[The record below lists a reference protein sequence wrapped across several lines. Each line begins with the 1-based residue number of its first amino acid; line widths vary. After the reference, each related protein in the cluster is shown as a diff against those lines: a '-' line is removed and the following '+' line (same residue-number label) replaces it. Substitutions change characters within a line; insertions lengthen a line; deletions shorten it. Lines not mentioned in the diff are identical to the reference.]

1 MEQMQWFFMGV
12 LFTVS
17 VFALAYLSI
26 VVQLKWYAWAG
37 LVTGVLAILFGVGWA
52 GASFLE
58 GVPQSGAMGLTL
70 FSGGGVI
77 IMTLIWRYL
86 VAPGARGA
94 GKTLRHGRS
103 HDKKNAT
110 LGQDYRSPGL
120 GLPGGGFHHRPDRGA
135 AGL

>member
-26 VVQLKWYAWAG
+26 VVRLQWYAWAG
-37 LVTGVLAILFGVGWA
+37 LITGVVAVLFGVGWA
-52 GASFLE
+52 GASFME
-58 GVPQSGAMGLTL
+58 GYPQSGAMGLTI

-86 VAPGARGA
+86 VAPA
-94 GKTLRHGRS
+94 LEEQ
-103 HDKKNAT
+103 AT
-110 LGQDYRSPGL
+110 T
-120 GLPGGGFHHRPDRGA
+120 
-135 AGL
+135 